1 LTGLTGWQYT
11 LDVVHQQELKMKT
24 LLYVKRISKNE
35 VASGAENYGLR
46 DQKGR
51 TVGYRWSI
59 VLSEVQV
66 LSERQAIDEEYKA
79 YFRMTEE
86 EAGKPY
92 RVWGSPTRDGM
103 AYGPTNW
110 TSCASLDAAQKNVA
124 TRIKNARKRDTKKF
138 AKENA

>member
-1 LTGLTGWQYT
+1 
-11 LDVVHQQELKMKT
+11 MKT

-110 TSCASLDAAQKNVA
+110 TSCASLERNPRIVRSKTGVARRSASTTNPGSAAPRSA
-124 TRIKNARKRDTKKF
+124 PTTPGR
-138 AKENA
+138 